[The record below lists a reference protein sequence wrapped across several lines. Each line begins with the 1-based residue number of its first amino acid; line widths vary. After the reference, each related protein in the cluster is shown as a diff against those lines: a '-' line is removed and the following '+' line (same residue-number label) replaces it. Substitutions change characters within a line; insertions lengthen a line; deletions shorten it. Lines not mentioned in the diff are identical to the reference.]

1 MIAEVLFSGS
11 PLALAI
17 LALAALVL
25 VMMVFALARRV
36 WIAVDDAIDRQVIHP
51 MATALDLAMERGAP
65 AVDRPRVKT
74 LRERRLYEAQLLQ
87 RLEGADDSRRT
98 QIIDWLRDHGSIDR
112 WHRQLR
118 EKGSRRRAEAA
129 ELLRQVRAP
138 ESITPLMAALGDED
152 LDIRLRAARALSE
165 LGGQQAREAL
175 IAALGDDS
183 RWSVMRVADIL
194 SRMGPEVVQDLLR
207 AFPQLTQR
215 SRLAALDVIIRI
227 GSDNTQEFLLKC
239 LADPDRD
246 IRARAASG
254 LGRLGRR
261 EAAPALLQSM
271 ADTEWP
277 VRAKA
282 ARALGDIGASEALS
296 TLRAALADPAWWV
309 RSNSAEALRRLGKPG
324 IDILFEVLDGSDR
337 FARDQA
343 LAILQGSGELERQLR
358 PLVADPGTTGAGELG
373 PALHVLDSLRRHQS
387 PETMASLA
395 EGFFDLRLR
404 GLLRPGGDA

>member
-1 MIAEVLFSGS
+1 MIAEVLFSGT
-11 PLALAI
+11 PLAVAI

-36 WIAVDDAIDRQVIHP
+36 WIAIDAAIDRQLIHP
-51 MATALDLAMERGAP
+51 MATALDLAMQRGAP
-65 AVDRPRVKT
+65 AVDRPRAKT

-87 RLEGADDSRRT
+87 RLEGADESRRA
-98 QIIDWLRDHGSIDR
+98 QIIDWLRDHGSIDS

-138 ESITPLMAALGDED
+138 ESITPLMAALGDDD

-207 AFPQLTQR
+207 AFPQLSQR

-227 GSDNTQEFLLKC
+227 GNDSTQEFLLQC

-246 IRARAASG
+246 VRARAASG

-261 EAAPALLQSM
+261 DAAPALLQAM

-282 ARALGDIGASEALS
+282 ARALGDIGAREALS

-324 IDILFEVLDGSDR
+324 IDILFDVLDGNDR

-373 PALHVLDSLRRHQS
+373 PALRVLDSLRRHQS
-387 PETMASLA
+387 PDTMSSLA

-404 GLLRPGGDA
+404 GLLRPGGEA